1 MKVFLETDIDCLKTE
16 LAESN
21 KKIELFNGVV
31 SGKEKECAELLK
43 TIETLQSDRS
53 YLQASV
59 DSQVIL

>member
-1 MKVFLETDIDCLKTE
+1 MKVFLETDIDYLKTE

-21 KKIELFNGVV
+21 KKIELFNVVV

-43 TIETLQSDRS
+43 TIQTLQSDRS
-53 YLQASV
+53 YLQTSV